1 MKAQLLPNCWQ
12 KSAVADAGHQIFT
25 DIFATKLVA
34 GIDPGNLEIVDI
46 QAVFRSIY
54 RKSCAS
60 CWLAGLHRCLQGFPP
75 FAESQ
80 EGGVKSRCRTLM
92 KRKKQVTLQWHQR
105 WTLYFTISWPDTA
118 SVRDLGLWIDGCCC
132 PFILPWFTLPI
143 CCTARCFETQDQLE
157 KRIGEC
163 FWLVSLLLNVLPLGD
178 KVTCT
183 FW

>member
-1 MKAQLLPNCWQ
+1 MKAQLLTLLT
-12 KSAVADAGHQIFT
+12 KSAVVDAGIKSSPIFFNET
-25 DIFATKLVA
+25 RCRHRSWQ
-34 GIDPGNLEIVDI
+34 PGDSWHTGR
-46 QAVFRSIY
+46 FRSIY

-60 CWLAGLHRCLQGFPP
+60 C
-75 FAESQ
+75 
-80 EGGVKSRCRTLM
+80 CRQDFTDACRDSLPLL
-92 KRKKQVTLQWHQR
+92 KAKKAASKVGDETKKEVTLQWHQR

-118 SVRDLGLWIDGCCC
+118 SVRDLGLWIDGFCC
-132 PFILPWFTLPI
+132 PFILPWLTLPI